1 MTGTAVDVL
10 TVAAAKITADGLP
23 VIALVSGTGFRFGHS
38 TQLSLLSPELE
49 PLASPQPVDRFS
61 LLGAVFTP
69 WAGSSEQQLVALRP
83 GSDSKFSTSVLV
95 WGAASRLRRRT
106 EGVADVRG
114 TQEFKTNWTDNGSA
128 QPHYSVVGSSGCAPT
143 FTGCRVCLCQAVP
156 PRDLSSSQHRVPQV
170 RLDQD
175 PHQQL
180 RLLHLRRQRA
190 DSE

>member
-49 PLASPQPVDRFS
+49 PLASPQPVDQNS

-114 TQEFKTNWTDNGSA
+114 TQEFKTNWTDNG
-128 QPHYSVVGSSGCAPT
+128 
-143 FTGCRVCLCQAVP
+143 
-156 PRDLSSSQHRVPQV
+156 
-170 RLDQD
+170 
-175 PHQQL
+175 
-180 RLLHLRRQRA
+180 
-190 DSE
+190 

>member
-1 MTGTAVDVL
+1 LTGTAVDVL
-10 TVAAAKITADGLP
+10 TVAAAKITADGPP

-49 PLASPQPVDRFS
+49 PLASPQP
-61 LLGAVFTP
+61 LGFDPLEAVFTP

-128 QPHYSVVGSSGCAPT
+128 
-143 FTGCRVCLCQAVP
+143 
-156 PRDLSSSQHRVPQV
+156 
-170 RLDQD
+170 
-175 PHQQL
+175 
-180 RLLHLRRQRA
+180 
-190 DSE
+190 